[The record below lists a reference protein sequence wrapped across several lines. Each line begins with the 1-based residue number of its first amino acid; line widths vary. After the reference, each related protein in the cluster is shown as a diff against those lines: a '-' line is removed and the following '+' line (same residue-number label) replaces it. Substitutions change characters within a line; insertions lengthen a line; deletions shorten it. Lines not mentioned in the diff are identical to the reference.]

1 MDGMRNGVDSDHL
14 LVDFGMKEEA
24 AAAVALLGYGYDW
37 NGIQNEHLDQNSVHT
52 VEGSVGHFETRAVVQ
67 SDPSVDVAPVVDAH
81 FDIPAVESGSRVVA
95 VAVHFETRVPAV
107 VQSGS
112 RAAVV
117 AAAAAVANDDEH
129 HHPDVHHHDPLLA
142 AAAASQ
148 KNDYANS
155 SST

>member
-1 MDGMRNGVDSDHL
+1 
-14 LVDFGMKEEA
+14 
-24 AAAVALLGYGYDW
+24 
-37 NGIQNEHLDQNSVHT
+37 VHT

-81 FDIPAVESGSRVVA
+81 FDILAVESGSRVVA

-107 VQSGS
+107 AQSDS
-112 RAAVV
+112 RAAVAV
-117 AAAAAVANDDEH
+117 AGANDDVH
-129 HHPDVHHHDPLLA
+129 HHPDVHHDPLLA